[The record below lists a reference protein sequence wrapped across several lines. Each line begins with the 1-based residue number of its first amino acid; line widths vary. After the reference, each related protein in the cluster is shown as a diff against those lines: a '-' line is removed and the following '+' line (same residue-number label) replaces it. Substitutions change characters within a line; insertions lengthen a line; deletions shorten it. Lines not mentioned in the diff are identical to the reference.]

1 MQSDLDSYT
10 TLQSSVGSQMTYET
24 HAVDPYLL
32 NDSQIADPP
41 SNWFER
47 LKQIGPGLILSA
59 SVVGSGELV
68 ATTTLGATA
77 GFTML
82 WIILMSC
89 TVKVA
94 IQLEFGRYTIQH
106 GETCMAAM
114 NRLPGGR
121 WGQAHWSIWIIM
133 LLQPIKILQMGGIM
147 GGLAMVMHIWFP
159 GVSKAEWC
167 WASAVVVAGL
177 VAVRKYW
184 FVERVC
190 LVMLGL
196 FTLLTLSSVVL
207 LQWSGFAISWQDIS
221 SGLRGHIP
229 EGALIFM
236 IGTFGLTG
244 VGGDEIL
251 HYNYWLLEKGYA
263 AQTGP
268 YQEDDPEWLARARG
282 WIRVMY
288 LDAIL
293 SMCAYTLVTAAFYLL
308 GAAILHSRGEVPQG
322 DALIDTL
329 STVYTETFGV
339 WGKSLF
345 LCGAF
350 VVLFSSLFA
359 ALAAWVRMYAD
370 AFGQMG
376 WIDFGDMA
384 VRRRVITGLACLIP
398 ACWACAFLFVKQPV
412 IMVIAGGVATAVILL
427 LVVYAAVYFRYSR
440 THKALRPGVLYDIAF
455 WISTLAIVAVA
466 IYTVYSKLGS
476 SGG

>member
-1 MQSDLDSYT
+1 MANSTPSD
-10 TLQSSVGSQMTYET
+10 
-24 HAVDPYLL
+24 DPYLID
-32 NDSQIADPP
+32 DSQIADPP
-41 SNWFER
+41 TSWLER
-47 LKQIGPGLILSA
+47 LKHVGPGLILSA

-77 GFTML
+77 GFATL
-82 WIILMSC
+82 WIILLSC

-94 IQLEFGRYTIQH
+94 IQLEFGRYTIQS

-121 WGQAHWSIWIIM
+121 WGKAHWSIWIVM

-147 GGLAMVMHIWFP
+147 GGLAMVMNIWFP
-159 GVSKAEWC
+159 AVSIPVWC
-167 WASAVVVAGL
+167 WTSAIVVAGL

-190 LVMLGL
+190 FVFLGL
-196 FTLLTLSSVVL
+196 FTLLTIASVAL
-207 LQWSGFAISWQDIS
+207 LQWTEFAIEWEQIA
-221 SGLRGHIP
+221 SGLRGTIP
-229 EGALIFM
+229 AGAIVFI

-251 HYNYWLLEKGYA
+251 HYNYWLIEKGYA
-263 AQTGP
+263 ARSGP
-268 YQEDDPEWLARARG
+268 CDPDSAEWQERARG
-282 WIRVMY
+282 WIGVMY

-293 SMCAYTLVTAAFYLL
+293 SMCAYTLVTASFYLL
-308 GAAILHSRGEVPQG
+308 GAAILHSRGEVPKG
-322 DALIDTL
+322 YALIETL
-329 STVYTETFGV
+329 STIYTESFGT
-339 WGKSLF
+339 WGKSMF

-376 WIDFGDMA
+376 FMDFHD
-384 VRRRVITGLACLIP
+384 VPTRRRVITFLSCFIP
-398 ACWACAFLFVKQPV
+398 ACWASAFVFVEQPV
-412 IMVIAGGVATAVILL
+412 IMVIAGGVATSMILL
-427 LVVYAAVYFRYSR
+427 LVVYAAVYFRYRS
-440 THKALRPGVLYDIAF
+440 TLPALRPGVIYDIAF

-466 IYTVYSKLGS
+466 VYGVCDKLGWLPE
-476 SGG
+476 